1 VHYLILTTAPLY
13 FGVGAKIENFS
24 LWIFTRTIYV
34 MQATDIVPSSSSLH
48 SFDYDMKEAA

>member
-48 SFDYDMKEAA
+48 SFDYEMKEAA